1 MPSSKKKN
9 SKKKVLK
16 GGRSCPVGSQK
27 VCISKGELVKLL
39 KKAAIKKQKTRKKGK
54 KVPKANKVVEEKKT
68 KTVYES
74 IFGSKE
80 ETEKPKTV
88 EEKPKTE
95 IEIPKTEKLET
106 DIEEPKVSEE
116 TTITKVTEEPS
127 VETTSVETSVTE
139 EPSETAPSVETQPK
153 KETSFLGSIFGSND
167 KTATPVAK

>member
-39 KKAAIKKQKTRKKGK
+39 KRAAIKKQKTRKKGK
-54 KVPKANKVVEEKKT
+54 KVPKANKVVAEKKT

-116 TTITKVTEEPS
+116 TTITKVTEEP
-127 VETTSVETSVTE
+127 TSVETSVTE
-139 EPSETAPSVETQPK
+139 EPSVEPSTSVETQPK

>member
-9 SKKKVLK
+9 KKVMK

-39 KKAAIKKQKTRKKGK
+39 KRAAIKKLKTRKKGK
-54 KVPKANKVVEEKKT
+54 KVPKANNVVEEEKP

-80 ETEKPKTV
+80 EKPKTKPKTEKPKT
-88 EEKPKTE
+88 EKPKTD
-95 IEIPKTEKLET
+95 IDKEKPET
-106 DIEEPKVSEE
+106 E
-116 TTITKVTEEPS
+116 TTVTQVTEEPAS
-127 VETTSVETSVTE
+127 TRTETTVTQVSE
-139 EPSETAPSVETQPK
+139 EPVDTQPQ

>member
-9 SKKKVLK
+9 KKVMK

-39 KKAAIKKQKTRKKGK
+39 KRAAIKKLKTRKKGK
-54 KVPKANKVVEEKKT
+54 KVPKANNVVEEEKP

-80 ETEKPKTV
+80 EKPRTKPKTEKPKTDIDI
-88 EEKPKTE
+88 EKP
-95 IEIPKTEKLET
+95 ET
-106 DIEEPKVSEE
+106 E
-116 TTITKVTEEPS
+116 TTVTQVTEEPAS
-127 VETTSVETSVTE
+127 TRTETTVTQVSE
-139 EPSETAPSVETQPK
+139 EPVDTQPQ

>member
-9 SKKKVLK
+9 KKVLK

-39 KKAAIKKQKTRKKGK
+39 KRAAIKKLKTRKKGK

-68 KTVYES
+68 KSVYES

-80 ETEKPKTV
+80 EK
-88 EEKPKTE
+88 
-95 IEIPKTEKLET
+95 PKTEKLET
-106 DIEEPKVSEE
+106 ETEIDKPETDKPEESKTAEE

-127 VETTSVETSVTE
+127 VETTTQVTE
-139 EPSETAPSVETQPK
+139 EPSEETQPQ
-153 KETSFLGSIFGSND
+153 KETSFFGSIFGSND

>member
-1 MPSSKKKN
+1 
-9 SKKKVLK
+9 
-16 GGRSCPVGSQK
+16 
-27 VCISKGELVKLL
+27 VKLL
-39 KKAAIKKQKTRKKGK
+39 KRAAIKKQKTRKKG
-54 KVPKANKVVEEKKT
+54 PKANKVVAEKKT

-88 EEKPKTE
+88 EDKPKTE

-116 TTITKVTEEPS
+116 TTITKVTEEP
-127 VETTSVETSVTE
+127 TSVETSVTE
-139 EPSETAPSVETQPK
+139 EPSVEPSTSVETQPK

>member
-1 MPSSKKKN
+1 MPSLKN
-9 SKKKVLK
+9 KKVLK

-39 KKAAIKKQKTRKKGK
+39 KRAAIKKQKTRKKGK

-80 ETEKPKTV
+80 EKPKTA
-88 EEKPKTE
+88 EEPKTE
-95 IEIPKTEKLET
+95 IEEPKPE
-106 DIEEPKVSEE
+106 IEEPSVVE
-116 TTITKVTEEPS
+116 TTITQ
-127 VETTSVETSVTE
+127 VTE
-139 EPSETAPSVETQPK
+139 EPSETATSETAPSVETS

-167 KTATPVAK
+167 KTATPVTK

>member
-1 MPSSKKKN
+1 MPSLKN
-9 SKKKVLK
+9 KKVLK

-39 KKAAIKKQKTRKKGK
+39 KRAAIKKQKTRKKGK

-80 ETEKPKTV
+80 EKPKTEKPKTA
-88 EEKPKTE
+88 EEPKTE
-95 IEIPKTEKLET
+95 IEEPKPE
-106 DIEEPKVSEE
+106 IEEPSVVE
-116 TTITKVTEEPS
+116 TTITQ
-127 VETTSVETSVTE
+127 VTE
-139 EPSETAPSVETQPK
+139 EPSETATSVETS

-167 KTATPVAK
+167 KTATPVTK

>member
-88 EEKPKTE
+88 EDKPKTE

-116 TTITKVTEEPS
+116 TTITKVTEEP
-127 VETTSVETSVTE
+127 TSVETSVTE